1 MNETQQKAFEIYLE
15 SATFESDYKP
25 ISEEQLASKLEAL
38 GLKGSS
44 SSINRWKK
52 DFNWTQALQNKVTLA
67 MSEDK
72 QTRNL
77 LQRSSLQMVV
87 KNTKVDIERNNV
99 LLAASYEIMESEA
112 KRIVAKQRETGTL
125 SAEDFERAKFISTLS
140 AGRSDKMLDRLA
152 IMPPEAVSA
161 EQLLSRLNGVK
172 VEFED
177 DVIDAEVQDA
187 IAFTLVMILAIFQ
200 NLANL

>member
-1 MNETQQKAFEIYLE
+1 MKQMNETQQKAFEIYLE

-25 ISEEQLASKLEAL
+25 ISEEQLAAKLDAL

-87 KNTKVDIERNNV
+87 KNTKVDIDRNNV

-140 AGRSDKMLDRLA
+140 AGGSDKMLDRLA

-177 DVIDAEVQDA
+177 DVIDAEVQDEKA
-187 IAFTLVMILAIFQ
+187 SS
-200 NLANL
+200 

>member
-1 MNETQQKAFEIYLE
+1 MKQMNETQQKAFEIYLE

-112 KRIVAKQRETGTL
+112 KRIVARQRETGTL

-140 AGRSDKMLDRLA
+140 AGRSEKMLDRLA
-152 IMPPEAVSA
+152 IMPQEAVSA

-177 DVIDAEVQDA
+177 DVIDAEVQDEKA
-187 IAFTLVMILAIFQ
+187 SS
-200 NLANL
+200 

>member
-99 LLAASYEIMESEA
+99 LLAASYEIMEGEA
-112 KRIVAKQRETGTL
+112 RRIVARQRETGVV
-125 SAEDFERAKFISTLS
+125 SAEDFERAKFISSLS
-140 AGRSDKMLDRLA
+140 AGRSDKMLDRMA

-177 DVIDAEVQDA
+177 DVIDAEVQDEKA
-187 IAFTLVMILAIFQ
+187 SS
-200 NLANL
+200 